1 MPLPDTG
8 TWVGSPSQVICRN
21 VSVHHTLLEAP
32 PSKTDLGPKRVA
44 LRLLSAQSLG
54 KDSVSQKSLGTERVM
69 SRAREYRADGG
80 VESES
85 HTCQAREFRLHY
97 AEGIKVFQSTQ
108 QKSVV
113 KVVPKILRL

>member
-1 MPLPDTG
+1 M
-8 TWVGSPSQVICRN
+8 
-21 VSVHHTLLEAP
+21 
-32 PSKTDLGPKRVA
+32 
-44 LRLLSAQSLG
+44 
-54 KDSVSQKSLGTERVM
+54 M

-85 HTCQAREFRLHY
+85 HTCQAREFRLRY